1 MLLLITPYP
10 GLKEVALSV
19 MEEYGYTDIDIYVG
33 NYQKAPELIRSLNA
47 DETYEAVI
55 TRGGTVKVC
64 RAVTRLP
71 VIEIRITA
79 FDILRILKLAEG
91 YSGKK
96 AFLASENLTEEFSRF
111 GSLMETDVDA
121 FGYKEHGQVENQV
134 SGLKQDGYELVIG
147 DHIVYNCAQELGMNS
162 MLLTS
167 GPEGVRDAVEEAARL
182 CLHLRNA
189 RSCEN
194 TEGGKRDPGR
204 SISPVR
210 EMPKSWQEIN
220 NLLIVSRID
229 SMSAGDV
236 HTVFPKSQLEMIKD
250 YSQTPFPTI
259 ISGRDGT
266 CKNDAGYLCCCFG
279 RKKRGVFIRLDCC
292 AVLEDQDFGLLD
304 EALDTLFGTEGG
316 ILFLED
322 IDRMKPEVQKKMV
335 RILRKLEKNKE
346 LKLIASCELPV
357 DECVANKML
366 LNSLQ
371 AVLDEVRIELKP
383 LKALTG
389 EIKNM
394 VSVYLGKLDMAC
406 GNYSAGID
414 RNGLE
419 QLEHYGWPGNTRQF
433 MRVLNHLVLGKKGLF
448 IKASDVKRVLLEEG
462 EHADCHMVPM
472 NLNGS
477 LSEIEERI
485 IRQVMEEEGMNQSRV
500 EKRLQIGHST
510 LWRKLNR
517 NGKNVS
523 K

>member
-10 GLKEVALSV
+10 GLKEVALAV
-19 MEEYGYTDIDIYVG
+19 VEEYGYKDIDIYVG
-33 NYQKAPELIRSLNA
+33 NYQKAPELIRALNA
-47 DETYEAVI
+47 DQKYEAVI
-55 TRGGTVKVC
+55 TRGGTVNVC
-64 RAVTRLP
+64 RTVTRLP

-91 YSGKK
+91 YTGKK

-111 GSLMETDVDA
+111 GSLMESDVDA
-121 FGYKEHGQVENQV
+121 FSYNEHAQVEGLV
-134 SGLKQDGYELVIG
+134 GVLKQQGYELIIG
-147 DHIVYNCAQELGMNS
+147 DHIVYNSALEMGMNS

-167 GPEGVRDAVEEAARL
+167 GPEGVRDAVEEAERL

-189 RSCEN
+189 KKGETAGPHRRE
-194 TEGGKRDPGR
+194 PA
-204 SISPVR
+204 PVFPADR
-210 EMPKSWQEIN
+210 EMPTRWQEVS
-220 NLLIVSRID
+220 NLLIVSRI
-229 SMSAGDV
+229 SQMSAGDV

-250 YSQTPFPTI
+250 YSRTPFPTI

-279 RKKRGVFIRLDCC
+279 RKKKGVFIRLDCC
-292 AVLEDQDFGLLD
+292 AVSENQDFGLLD
-304 EALDTLFGTEGG
+304 EALDALFGTEGG

-322 IDRMKPEVQKKMV
+322 IDRMKTEAQKKMV

-366 LNSLQ
+366 LRPLQ

-383 LKALTG
+383 LKEYSR

-394 VSVYLGKLDMAC
+394 ISVYLGKLDMAC

-414 RNGLE
+414 RSGLE
-419 QLEHYGWPGNTRQF
+419 QLEQYGWPGNTRQF
-433 MRVLNHLVLGKKGLF
+433 MRVLNHLVLGKKGMF
-448 IKASDVKRVLLEEG
+448 IKDSDVKQVLMEEG
-462 EHADCHMVPM
+462 EGGGSHLVSVD
-472 NLNGS
+472 LNGS

-485 IRQVMEEEGMNQSRV
+485 IRRVMEEEGMNQSRV
-500 EKRLQIGHST
+500 ERRLQIGHST
-510 LWRKLNR
+510 LWRKLN
-517 NGKNVS
+517 K
-523 K
+523 KK

>member
-10 GLKEVALSV
+10 GLKEIALSV
-19 MEEYGYTDIDIYVG
+19 MEEYGYRDIDVYVG
-33 NYQKAPELIRSLNA
+33 NYQKAPELIQTLNA
-47 DETYEAVI
+47 EQNYEAII
-55 TRGGTVKVC
+55 TRGGTVNIC
-64 RAVTRLP
+64 RLVTNLP

-111 GSLMETDVDA
+111 SSLMESDVEA
-121 FGYKEHGQVENQV
+121 FSYREHAQAEMLVN
-134 SGLKQDGYELVIG
+134 GLKQDGYELIIG
-147 DHIVYNCAQELGMNS
+147 DHIVYNLALEQGMNS

-167 GPEGVRDAVEEAARL
+167 GPEALRDAVEEAERL
-182 CLHLRNA
+182 CHHLRNV
-189 RSCEN
+189 RNDEMVCQS
-194 TEGGKRDPGR
+194 GQK
-204 SISPVR
+204 PVR
-210 EMPKSWQEIN
+210 SFLPVRQIPERWQEIY
-220 NLLIVSRID
+220 NLLIVRQINT
-229 SMSAGDV
+229 MSAGDV
-236 HTVFPKSQLEMIKD
+236 HTVFPKSQLQMIKD

-279 RKKRGVFIRLDCC
+279 RKKKGVYVRLDCC
-292 AVLEDQDFGLLD
+292 AVSENQDFGMLD
-304 EALDTLFGTEGG
+304 EVLEDLFQTEGG

-322 IDRMKPEVQKKMV
+322 IDRMKAEVQKKMV
-335 RILRKLEKNKE
+335 RILRKLEKNRE
-346 LKLIASCELPV
+346 LKLMASCELPI
-357 DECVANKML
+357 DECVGNKML
-366 LNSLQ
+366 LRSLQ

-383 LKALTG
+383 LKAHSD

-394 VSVYLGKLDMAC
+394 VSVYLGKLDMAS

-414 RNGLE
+414 RSGLE
-419 QLEHYGWPGNTRQF
+419 QLKQYGWPGNTRQF

-448 IKASDVKRVLLEEG
+448 IKASDVKRVLMEEG
-462 EHADCHMVPM
+462 ELKDIHMVPV

-485 IRQVMEEEGMNQSRV
+485 IRLVMEEEGMNQSRV

-510 LWRKLNR
+510 LWRKLNQ
-517 NGKNVS
+517 NNKNVS